1 MQPFCECLINELTR
15 EVKQREGKEEEEE
28 HDFIWREAMK
38 IIANCYTYEKGQTYL
53 LEYKQRMVACK
64 VEKDKKLMQICCS
77 CLEMALSLFS
87 KQTKF
92 SEYLRTEVMKGVKER
107 ERVDEHD
114 FVWGEA
120 MRIQA
125 NCPSSK
131 KGLDYLKH
139 YREQM
144 DACKKGEEEKKQLMQ
159 ICFSALENAM
169 FQVLLL
175 YTKPCF
181 KQQKM
186 KHCLG

>member
-1 MQPFCECLINELTR
+1 MLPFCECLINELTR
-15 EVKQREGKEEEEE
+15 EVKQREGKEEE

-77 CLEMALSLFS
+77 CLEMALNLFS

-120 MRIQA
+120 MTIQA

-131 KGLDYLKH
+131 KGLGYLKH
-139 YREQM
+139 YKQQI
-144 DACKKGEEEKKQLMQ
+144 DACKEEEKKQLMQ
-159 ICFSALENAM
+159 ICYLALEKAILEI
-169 FQVLLL
+169 LLL
-175 YTKPCF
+175 DTNP
-181 KQQKM
+181 
-186 KHCLG
+186 